1 MSPSAPTT
9 IEYRRADHGFFDEL
23 VRLAVSLGSI
33 GVGLAL
39 QKSGK
44 AKPFGHHDTIAIVG
58 KQDVSGIEIHF
69 HPRPLFDRLLSP
81 SGRQPSFLTLVKRP
95 INPSPPEHPIFLSKI
110 QLMMARLIGDAFVS
124 YYERHLDAVEKRW
137 EKEWKGKWPSV
148 WKFAWAIRN
157 ACSHNGKIYFK
168 TKSHPAVQWRTLT
181 YDFNDNRRPVL
192 FDDLTGVELILLMEE
207 MDAELRRPQPV
218 DPAQPNPQV

>member
-1 MSPSAPTT
+1 MTHVSGTEVTVMPPFAPTT

-33 GVGLAL
+33 GVCLEL

-44 AKPFGHHDTIAIVG
+44 AKPFGNNDTITIVG
-58 KQDVSGIEIHF
+58 KSDVSGLEIHF
-69 HPRPLFDRLLSP
+69 RPRPLFDRLLSP
-81 SGRQPSFLTLVKRP
+81 SGRQPRFLNLVKQP

-124 YYERHLDAVEKRW
+124 YYERHVDAVEDKWGEARR
-137 EKEWKGKWPSV
+137 EWHQV
-148 WKFAWAIRN
+148 WRFGWAIRN
-157 ACSHNGKIYFK
+157 ACSHDGKIFIHYPN
-168 TKSHPAVQWRTLT
+168 HPGVEWRSLK
-181 YDFNDNRRPVL
+181 YDFSGNGRPVL

-207 MDAELRRPQPV
+207 MDAELRRQ
-218 DPAQPNPQV
+218 